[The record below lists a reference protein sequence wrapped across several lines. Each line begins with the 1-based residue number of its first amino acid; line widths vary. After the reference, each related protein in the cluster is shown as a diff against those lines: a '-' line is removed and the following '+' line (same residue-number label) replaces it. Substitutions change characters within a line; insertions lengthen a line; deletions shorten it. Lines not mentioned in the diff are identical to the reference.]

1 VSRPEQQQPTRDYC
15 PNCQAAY
22 EPLQEYCLECG
33 ERLPT
38 NRGVVGYLA
47 TEWQRHLAWYPGD
60 WIWPVLLFLVLTAV
74 ATAAAVAA
82 GSPKKSTESVIVATS
97 TPVTVG
103 PGATLGTVPTVIP
116 TSTLP
121 NAPKPT
127 ISTGTLP
134 TPPGSP
140 STGSATTPAPSNPN
154 ALASWPAGKTGYT
167 LVLLSV
173 PVANGRDAAVARAR
187 QAKRHGLKDVGVLPS
202 SQYSSLH
209 PGYYVVFAGI
219 YGSQAEASGALR
231 AVHAAGYP
239 DAYQTRVTK

>member
-1 VSRPEQQQPTRDYC
+1 MTEPQEPPRDYC

-47 TEWQRHLAWYPGD
+47 TQWQRRLAWYPGD
-60 WIWPVLLFLVLTAV
+60 WVWPVLLLLLITIV

-82 GSPKKSTESVIVATS
+82 GSPEKSADSVIVATS

-103 PGATLGTVPTVIP
+103 PGATQGTVPPVVT

-121 NAPKPT
+121 NAPRPT

-134 TPPGSP
+134 RPPGAP
-140 STGSATTPAPSNPN
+140 STRGATTPTPANPN
-154 ALASWPAGKTGYT
+154 ALAVWPAGKSGYT
-167 LVLLSV
+167 LVLESL
-173 PVANGRDAAVARAR
+173 PQGNGRTAAAARAR
-187 QAKRHGLKDVGVLPS
+187 QAKQRGVKDVGVLPS

-219 YGSQAEASGALR
+219 YGSQAEASAALST
-231 AVHAAGYP
+231 VHAHGYP